1 MTLYD
6 LISFHYRSQGEKAGK
21 ENDAEGSS
29 KRRSR
34 SKERLGEEK
43 KRSGGEG
50 SSAARTKSRDPK
62 KVINNVLIQGSP
74 HGKF

>member
-1 MTLYD
+1 MIYWKL
-6 LISFHYRSQGEKAGK
+6 HYRSQGEKAGK

-50 SSAARTKSRDPK
+50 GSAARTKPRDQK
-62 KVINNVLIQGSP
+62 KVSNNILILSVCVP
-74 HGKF
+74 